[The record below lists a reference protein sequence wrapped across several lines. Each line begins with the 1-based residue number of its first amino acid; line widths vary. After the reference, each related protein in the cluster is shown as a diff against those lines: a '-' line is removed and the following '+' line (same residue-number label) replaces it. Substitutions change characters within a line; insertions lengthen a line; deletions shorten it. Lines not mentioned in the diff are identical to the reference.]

1 MMIWQFGTGTQTIGV
16 SLPSDGAWYQYD
28 DASKVWNGANHTVS
42 MAEGQFY
49 VLVNDSGMCL

>member
-1 MMIWQFGTGTQTIGV
+1 MIWQFGTGTQTIGV